1 MLYYFNKYDARRV
14 TPIIFS
20 QCPVFGQDFV
30 LIYRT
35 RLRSILK
42 QKINTA
48 IMEKFM
54 MIIREDL
61 ARMRHLTDEERFS
74 NIPMMLRWVDS
85 LIETGN
91 YIKGEPLLIK
101 GRYVS
106 KDQILSD
113 GPFIEAR
120 EGISGY
126 EIIWAENIEQ
136 AAAIAQTCPLVQ
148 QGLAVREVRPIA
160 TIYSVNNE

>member
-1 MLYYFNKYDARRV
+1 
-14 TPIIFS
+14 
-20 QCPVFGQDFV
+20 
-30 LIYRT
+30 
-35 RLRSILK
+35 
-42 QKINTA
+42 
-48 IMEKFM
+48 MEKFM
-54 MIIREDL
+54 LIIREDL
-61 ARMRHLTDEERFS
+61 GRMGKLTDEQRFS
-74 NIPMMLRWVDS
+74 NIPMMLKWVDS
-85 LIETGN
+85 LIASGN
-91 YIKGEPLLIK
+91 YIKGEPLLVK

-126 EIIWAENIEQ
+126 EIIRAENIEQ

-160 TIYSVNNE
+160 AIYGVNNE

>member
-1 MLYYFNKYDARRV
+1 
-14 TPIIFS
+14 
-20 QCPVFGQDFV
+20 
-30 LIYRT
+30 
-35 RLRSILK
+35 
-42 QKINTA
+42 
-48 IMEKFM
+48 MEKFM

-61 ARMRHLTDEERFS
+61 AKMRKMTDEERFA
-74 NIPMMLRWVDS
+74 NIPMMLKWVDS

-120 EGISGY
+120 EGVSGY
-126 EIIWAENIEQ
+126 EIIWAENLEQ
-136 AAAIAQTCPLVQ
+136 AAAIAQTCPLLPGSLGVI
-148 QGLAVREVRPIA
+148 EVRPIA
-160 TIYSVNNE
+160 TMYGVNNE

>member
-1 MLYYFNKYDARRV
+1 
-14 TPIIFS
+14 
-20 QCPVFGQDFV
+20 
-30 LIYRT
+30 
-35 RLRSILK
+35 
-42 QKINTA
+42 
-48 IMEKFM
+48 MERFM

-61 ARMRHLTDEERFS
+61 GKMGKMTDEERFT
-74 NIPMMLRWVDS
+74 NIPMMLKWVDS
-85 LIETGN
+85 LIESGN
-91 YIKGEPLLIK
+91 YIKGEPLLVK

-126 EIIWAENIEQ
+126 EIIRAENIEQ

-148 QGLAVREVRPIA
+148 KGLAVREVRPIA
-160 TIYSVNNE
+160 TIYGVNNE

>member
-1 MLYYFNKYDARRV
+1 
-14 TPIIFS
+14 
-20 QCPVFGQDFV
+20 
-30 LIYRT
+30 
-35 RLRSILK
+35 
-42 QKINTA
+42 
-48 IMEKFM
+48 M

-61 ARMRHLTDEERFS
+61 GMLGKMTDEERFS
-74 NIPMMLRWVDS
+74 NIPMMLKWVDS
-85 LIETGN
+85 LIESGN

-126 EIIWAENIEQ
+126 EIIRAENIEQ

-148 QGLAVREVRPIA
+148 KGLAVREIRPIA
-160 TIYSVNNE
+160 AVYSVTNE

>member
-1 MLYYFNKYDARRV
+1 
-14 TPIIFS
+14 
-20 QCPVFGQDFV
+20 
-30 LIYRT
+30 
-35 RLRSILK
+35 
-42 QKINTA
+42 
-48 IMEKFM
+48 MEKFM

-61 ARMRHLTDEERFS
+61 EMLGKMTDEERFS
-74 NIPMMLRWVDS
+74 NIPMMLKWVDS
-85 LIETGN
+85 LIESGN

-120 EGISGY
+120 EGVSGY
-126 EIIWAENIEQ
+126 EIIRAENIEQ

-148 QGLAVREVRPIA
+148 KGLAVREVRPIA
-160 TIYSVNNE
+160 AIYGVSNE

>member
-1 MLYYFNKYDARRV
+1 
-14 TPIIFS
+14 
-20 QCPVFGQDFV
+20 
-30 LIYRT
+30 
-35 RLRSILK
+35 
-42 QKINTA
+42 
-48 IMEKFM
+48 MEKFM

-61 ARMRHLTDEERFS
+61 EQLGKMTDEERFS
-74 NIPMMLRWVDS
+74 NVPMMLKWVDS
-85 LIETGN
+85 LIESGN

-106 KDQILSD
+106 KDNILSD

-120 EGISGY
+120 EGVSGY

-148 QGLAVREVRPIA
+148 RGLAIREVRPIA
-160 TIYSVNNE
+160 TLYS

>member
-1 MLYYFNKYDARRV
+1 
-14 TPIIFS
+14 
-20 QCPVFGQDFV
+20 
-30 LIYRT
+30 
-35 RLRSILK
+35 
-42 QKINTA
+42 
-48 IMEKFM
+48 M

-61 ARMRHLTDEERFS
+61 AKMRKLTDEERFS
-74 NIPMMLRWVDS
+74 NIPMMLKWVDS

-91 YIKGEPLLIK
+91 YIKGEPLLPK

-106 KDQILSD
+106 KDHILSD

-148 QGLAVREVRPIA
+148 SGLGVREIRPIA
-160 TIYSVNNE
+160 TMYGVNNE

>member
-1 MLYYFNKYDARRV
+1 
-14 TPIIFS
+14 
-20 QCPVFGQDFV
+20 
-30 LIYRT
+30 
-35 RLRSILK
+35 
-42 QKINTA
+42 
-48 IMEKFM
+48 MEKFM

-61 ARMRHLTDEERFS
+61 GKLNKMTDEERFA
-74 NIPMMLRWVDS
+74 NIPMMLKWVDS
-85 LIETGN
+85 LIESGN

-126 EIIWAENIEQ
+126 EIIRAENIEQ

-148 QGLAVREVRPIA
+148 SGLAVREVRPIA
-160 TIYSVNNE
+160 TIHSVNNE

>member
-1 MLYYFNKYDARRV
+1 M
-14 TPIIFS
+14 
-20 QCPVFGQDFV
+20 
-30 LIYRT
+30 
-35 RLRSILK
+35 
-42 QKINTA
+42 
-48 IMEKFM
+48 
-54 MIIREDL
+54 
-61 ARMRHLTDEERFS
+61 TDEERFA
-74 NIPMMLRWVDS
+74 NIPMMLKWVDS
-85 LIETGN
+85 LIESGN

-126 EIIWAENIEQ
+126 EIIRAENIEQ

-148 QGLAVREVRPIA
+148 SGMAVREVRPIA
-160 TIYSVNNE
+160 TIHSVNNE